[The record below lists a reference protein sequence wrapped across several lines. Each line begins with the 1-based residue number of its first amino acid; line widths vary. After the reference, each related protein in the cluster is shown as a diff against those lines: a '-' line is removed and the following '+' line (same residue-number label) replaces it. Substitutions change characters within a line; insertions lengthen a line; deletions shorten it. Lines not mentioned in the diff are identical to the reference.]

1 MPKEVDKTSETYK
14 PYFNLDA
21 FQNMQPLE
29 MFKEPAQTT
38 SKQQA
43 DNAAAGTSVPTTS
56 GDQQLPLSEA
66 LKEAAKIQEF
76 RGDKTYDVTSFINEV
91 ELFAG
96 LFNGTNMEQY
106 FFQRYVLKKIQ
117 GEAAN
122 VIRTMNN
129 PIWSQIKQELLK
141 NFGVRESYHQLFH
154 KALNVRNNNVR
165 QSFTYLRNILDKLN
179 NKYYQDS
186 SKPAEFSPSVNEA
199 LILKTFLSNIPPHL
213 SSIIYSRNIKNL
225 RDAFYCLEECGLIK
239 DISRFENRQNNH
251 NSTQNN
257 NSKPNDTT
265 QRTYNNTQNTNVNNN
280 NNQNNTDRSS
290 GQHRQNNSQISRQNR
305 NPQYNTNTTHDQ
317 NNSTSRRTGSF
328 QRTNQAWE
336 PMEVDHLQENI
347 ETEEST
353 ANEVNFQS
361 ATSSVDYP

>member
-1 MPKEVDKTSETYK
+1 MPKDTDKTSETYK
-14 PYFNLDA
+14 PYFGLEHL
-21 FQNMQPLE
+21 QNIQPLD
-29 MFKEPAQTT
+29 MLRDSTPSS
-38 SKQQA
+38 SKQKA
-43 DNAAAGTSVPTTS
+43 DNATAGLSVPATS

-122 VIRTMNN
+122 VIRTINN
-129 PIWSQIKQELLK
+129 PTWSQIKQELLK
-141 NFGVRESYHQLFH
+141 NFGIRESYHQLFH

-179 NKYYQDS
+179 NKYYQDP
-186 SKPAEFSPSVNEA
+186 SKPTEFSPSVNEA
-199 LILKTFLSNIPPHL
+199 LILKTFLSSILPHL

-225 RDAFYCLEECGLIK
+225 RDAYYCLEECGLIK
-239 DISRFENRQNNH
+239 ESSRFENKQNNH
-251 NSTQNN
+251 NSTQNT
-257 NSKPNDTT
+257 NSNHNDTT
-265 QRTYNNTQNTNVNNN
+265 QKTYNYTQNTNVNNN
-280 NNQNNTDRSS
+280 TNQNNTSRNS
-290 GQHRQNNSQISRQNR
+290 GQHRQNNSEISRQNR
-305 NPQYNTNTTHDQ
+305 TPQYNANTTHNQ

-328 QRTNQAWE
+328 QRTNQTWE
-336 PMEVDHLQENI
+336 PMEVDHIQENI

-361 ATSSVDYP
+361 ATSSLDYP

>member
-1 MPKEVDKTSETYK
+1 MPKDTDKTSETYK
-14 PYFNLDA
+14 PYFGLETL
-21 FQNMQPLE
+21 QPLE
-29 MFKEPAQTT
+29 MFKDSAPST

-43 DNAAAGTSVPTTS
+43 DKTTAGTSVPTTPE
-56 GDQQLPLSEA
+56 DQQLPLSEA

-91 ELFAG
+91 ELFAN

-122 VIRTMNN
+122 VIRTINN
-129 PIWSQIKQELLK
+129 PVWSQIKQELLK
-141 NFGVRESYHQLFH
+141 NFGIRESYHQLFH
-154 KALNVRNNNVR
+154 RALNVRNNNVR

-186 SKPAEFSPSVNEA
+186 SKPIEFSPSVNEA

-225 RDAFYCLEECGLIK
+225 RDAYYCLEECGLVK
-239 DISRFENRQNNH
+239 DTSKFENRQNNH
-251 NSTQNN
+251 NNIQNT

-265 QRTYNNTQNTNVNNN
+265 QSTHNNTQNTNVNNN
-280 NNQNNTDRSS
+280 TNQNNTGRSS
-290 GQHRQNNSQISRQNR
+290 GQYRQNNSELSRQNR
-305 NPQYNTNTTHDQ
+305 IPQYNTTTNHNQ

-353 ANEVNFQS
+353 ANEVNFQL
-361 ATSSVDYP
+361 ATPSLDYP